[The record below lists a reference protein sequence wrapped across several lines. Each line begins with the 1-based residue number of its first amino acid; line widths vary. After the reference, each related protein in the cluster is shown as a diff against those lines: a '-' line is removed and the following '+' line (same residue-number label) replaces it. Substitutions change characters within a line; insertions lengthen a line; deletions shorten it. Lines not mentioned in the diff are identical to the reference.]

1 MQAMLQDLRYAVR
14 VLLKNRGFSAA
25 AILTIALGVGVNTS
39 IFSIADGMLF
49 RPLPY
54 PNADRLVS
62 VLEQDAKGRM
72 FGSIARATFDA
83 LVTGSQSFD
92 ALGVVESGF
101 SDTLVGADQPVR
113 V

>member
-54 PNADRLVS
+54 PNADRL
-62 VLEQDAKGRM
+62 D
-72 FGSIARATFDA
+72 RAHDI
-83 LVTGSQSFD
+83 
-92 ALGVVESGF
+92 
-101 SDTLVGADQPVR
+101 
-113 V
+113 